1 MLYPVTALEA
11 RKASALSAFSQCF
24 PLITNPTGARSYPT
38 DRLCPKGP
46 VLPINHLYPWVYII
60 ELIRA
65 ITDPFPAAIVARW
78 VVVDDDQQFKHTTP
92 PAYASAMI
100 RFISLNLSV
109 SRL

>member
-1 MLYPVTALEA
+1 VHAHILQIV
-11 RKASALSAFSQCF
+11 SAQKGLFSQS
-24 PLITNPTGARSYPT
+24 ITY
-38 DRLCPKGP
+38 
-46 VLPINHLYPWVYII
+46 IPWVYII

-65 ITDPFPAAIVARW
+65 ITGPFPAAIVARW

-109 SRL
+109 SRV